1 MKLVRFIDTR
11 RCIGCRACV
20 AACMNENFYIPGN
33 PWNFI
38 IERERGRYP
47 DVKKTFI
54 SMSCMHCEEPACKK
68 ACDYIEVS
76 AISKNQ
82 GGAVI
87 IDYEKCI
94 GCKYCITVCPYGVPQ
109 FIEEIK
115 TLFEEQT
122 PYDKIEKEHP
132 THKKKAGIVE
142 KCTFCW
148 HRIEKAVQENKTD
161 EIGVNPEY
169 TPACDLVCPTG
180 ARFFG
185 DIDTP
190 ESEVSKKI
198 SSKRA
203 TQIKKHFGTKP
214 QVYYVI
220 DGGE

>member
-1 MKLVRFIDTR
+1 MRLVRLIDTK

-33 PWNFI
+33 PWNLV
-38 IERERGRYP
+38 IEREMGSYP
-47 DVKKTFI
+47 YVKKTFI
-54 SMSCMHCEEPACKK
+54 PMNCMHCEEPACKK
-68 ACDYIEVS
+68 ACDYIGAH
-76 AISKNQ
+76 AISKNE
-82 GGAVI
+82 GGVVI

-115 TLFEEQT
+115 TLFEEET
-122 PYDKIEKEHP
+122 PYDKIERNHP
-132 THKKKAGIVE
+132 VHRKKAGVAE

-148 HRIEKAVQENKTD
+148 HRIEKAVQENRSD
-161 EIGVNPEY
+161 EIGVNPEF

-180 ARFFG
+180 ARVFG
-185 DIDTP
+185 DIDNP
-190 ESEVSKKI
+190 DSEVSKKI

-203 TQIKKHFGTKP
+203 TQLKKHFGTKP